1 MTKVQLSLTDQE
13 AAILTS
19 YGSRFG
25 YNLSKTI
32 RFVISKASE
41 EFLKESAIPV
51 YKMSRKTEEV
61 ALEALKDHEGG
72 KTHKINDVD
81 EFLNGL

>member
-13 AAILTS
+13 AAILTD
-19 YGSRFG
+19 YGSLFG

-41 EFLKESAIPV
+41 KFLKESVISV
-51 YKMSRKTEEV
+51 YGMSEETERKG
-61 ALEALKDHEGG
+61 LIALKEHRAG
-72 KTHKINDVD
+72 KTTKVEDVD
-81 EFLNGL
+81 SFFNKL